1 MDTMKPK
8 PLLEKLPNPNGE
20 AAMHKEMVVGFLGLL
35 AKRAK
40 PTIIPTPPPQT
51 IRRPKSILQG

>member
-8 PLLEKLPNPNGE
+8 PLVEKLSNPNGE
-20 AAMHKEMVVGFLGLL
+20 AAMHKEVVVFLGLI

-51 IRRPKSILQG
+51 IRRPKPILQG